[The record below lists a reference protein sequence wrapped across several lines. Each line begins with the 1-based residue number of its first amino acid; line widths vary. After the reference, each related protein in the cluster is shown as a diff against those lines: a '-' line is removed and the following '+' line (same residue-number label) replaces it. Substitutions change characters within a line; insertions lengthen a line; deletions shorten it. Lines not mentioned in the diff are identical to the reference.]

1 MTLGRFILNG
11 LGLGRATYV
20 THKCRLLAQLLIEL
34 KEKVVYSR
42 RDLSSFI
49 KPEHFD
55 NTAKCVKELAHYSL
69 ILDNGYDEPSFK
81 KGDLSLKMCYILE
94 NVRVASV
101 VSAVSHLSST
111 AKQTL
116 DNNKFNQKIKL
127 LVTLHLLVV
136 KQYCKTKTKYLT
148 GELKKNPTL
157 GSCRQ
162 LCQVCVT

>member
-11 LGLGRATYV
+11 LGLGMATYV

-55 NTAKCVKELAHYSL
+55 NIAKRVKELAHYSL

-94 NVRVASV
+94 NVRVAS
-101 VSAVSHLSST
+101 AVSHLSST

-127 LVTLHLLVV
+127 LVTPHLLVV

-157 GSCRQ
+157 ASWRQ